1 MGDKEISEINVKL
14 ARIEEKLAALLD
26 QRKEERDETK
36 NHRKACAERLD
47 DIETYIEGRKEADK
61 AKSESALSKSA
72 LASLT
77 DIARTVIMVI
87 TVMIAMKILHF

>member
-1 MGDKEISEINVKL
+1 MGESEINEIRISL
-14 ARIEEKLAALLD
+14 ARIEEKLQNVID
-26 QRKEERDETK
+26 QKKEEKEETK
-36 NHRKACAERLD
+36 NHRKACAARLD
-47 DIETYIEGRKEADK
+47 EIETYIDDKKGADK
-61 AKSESALSKSA
+61 AKGESALSKSA